1 MKIGPKLQA
10 SCKAYSEN
18 LCKPLEKEEKAEEEE
33 EKTQSKPGDDYIWME
48 LL

>member
-10 SCKAYSEN
+10 GCKAYSEN
-18 LCKPLEKEEKAEEEE
+18 SCKPVEKVEAKEEK
-33 EKTQSKPGDDYIWME
+33 EKTHSKPGDDYIWME

>member
-10 SCKAYSEN
+10 GCKAYSQN
-18 LCKPLEKEEKAEEEE
+18 SCKPLEKEEEAKEEE
-33 EKTQSKPGDDYIWME
+33 EKKLSKPGDDYIWME